1 MLLESVSHTLEA
13 SDQLDQVGR
22 HLLVNE
28 LFPVAFVVF
37 HVLMVPVVIVIIYM
51 YLFCFVFIAA
61 DFCFLM
67 VFKHKIVMMLAF
79 FHPLHAY

>member
-1 MLLESVSHTLEA
+1 
-13 SDQLDQVGR
+13 
-22 HLLVNE
+22 
-28 LFPVAFVVF
+28 
-37 HVLMVPVVIVIIYM
+37 M